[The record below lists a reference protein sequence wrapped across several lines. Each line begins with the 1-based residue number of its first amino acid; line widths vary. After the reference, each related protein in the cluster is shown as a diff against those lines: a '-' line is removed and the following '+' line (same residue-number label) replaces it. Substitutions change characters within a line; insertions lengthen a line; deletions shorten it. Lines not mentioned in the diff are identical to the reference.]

1 MQNLLQGIRVI
12 EGSAFIAAPSGGM
25 TLAQLGADVI
35 RFDMIGGGI
44 DYRRWPITKSGK
56 SLYWHS
62 LNKGKRSIAV
72 DFRKPEGQE
81 LLTRLITA
89 PGKGSGTFL
98 TNFPAKGWLAD
109 EKLRALRNDLIYL
122 NLVGDRHGG
131 SALDYTVNSKVGIP
145 YLAGD
150 GDSAGEVQGR
160 SGGSESRIPI
170 NSPFPAWDVIAGQQI
185 ALGLLAADRHRLLTG
200 EGQFIKLAL
209 ADVALAT
216 MGHLGYI
223 AEAQLNQEPRQ
234 PVGNHIFG
242 TFGHDFACSDGKRVM
257 IVGVS
262 PNQWRSIVEVT
273 GTRQQVGRLE
283 DHLKLDFKKEGDRY
297 QAREQLKELFQ
308 PWFAEL
314 NFQSVTQALEE
325 AGVCWGPYQTI
336 KELVDSDPDCSTDN
350 PLFSQINQPG
360 VGSVLVPSQPLNFS
374 ALPISEP
381 QPAPLLG
388 EHTDQILAQVLEMDS
403 MEIAKLHDSGIVAGA
418 DPQ

>member
-1 MQNLLQGIRVI
+1 
-12 EGSAFIAAPSGGM
+12 
-25 TLAQLGADVI
+25 
-35 RFDMIGGGI
+35 
-44 DYRRWPITKSGK
+44 
-56 SLYWHS
+56 
-62 LNKGKRSIAV
+62 
-72 DFRKPEGQE
+72 
-81 LLTRLITA
+81 
-89 PGKGSGTFL
+89 
-98 TNFPAKGWLAD
+98 
-109 EKLRALRNDLIYL
+109 
-122 NLVGDRHGG
+122 
-131 SALDYTVNSKVGIP
+131 
-145 YLAGD
+145 
-150 GDSAGEVQGR
+150 
-160 SGGSESRIPI
+160 
-170 NSPFPAWDVIAGQQI
+170 
-185 ALGLLAADRHRLLTG
+185 
-200 EGQFIKLAL
+200 
-209 ADVALAT
+209 
-216 MGHLGYI
+216 
-223 AEAQLNQEPRQ
+223 
-234 PVGNHIFG
+234 VGNHIFG